1 MKRIII
7 LVALVVIAGL
17 AGIVRSHT
25 KTSDFD
31 KLVSRN
37 TSEQSREEI
46 RQTYQLSPGASV
58 EIGSINGAVTIETSD
73 TTTAEVLIERLA
85 VSQEALSRRKVTVQ
99 ADANSLR
106 IQGEKGDVGFFERFF
121 GSNPSERVTLKLP
134 RQIALHTKGVNGSV
148 VVGEV
153 DGPVDVHGINGRV
166 QIAGFNGQGEFRGIN
181 GNVSVGVKQ
190 VGSQGLEL
198 GGINGN
204 IELQLAEKLNADI
217 DVHGING
224 SVSSDLSDVMID
236 RSKHGTF
243 TGRIGSGGSP
253 INAKGINGNVRFTR
267 ANAQSAAADEKV
279 KD

>member
-31 KLVSRN
+31 KLVSQN
-37 TSEQSREEI
+37 ASEQTREET

-58 EIGSINGAVTIETSD
+58 EIASINGAVKIETSD
-73 TTTAEVLIERLA
+73 TSTAEVLIERLA

-134 RQIALHTKGVNGSV
+134 RQISLHTKGVNGPV
-148 VVGEV
+148 VVGDV

-181 GNVSVGVKQ
+181 GNLSVGVKQ
-190 VGSQGLEL
+190 VGSEGLEL

-204 IELQLAEKLNADI
+204 IELQLADKLNADI

-236 RSKHGTF
+236 RSKHGKF
-243 TGRIGSGGSP
+243 TGRIGNGGSP

-267 ANAQSAAADEKV
+267 ANVASAAADEKV
-279 KD
+279 KE